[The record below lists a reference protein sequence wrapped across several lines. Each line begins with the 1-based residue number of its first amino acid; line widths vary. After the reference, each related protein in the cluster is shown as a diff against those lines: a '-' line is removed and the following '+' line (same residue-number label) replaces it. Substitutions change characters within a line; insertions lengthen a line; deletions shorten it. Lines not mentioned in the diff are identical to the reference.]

1 MAWYNEDMVETLVDK
16 KKEKIDN
23 LTDDAQ
29 ESASEG
35 YDTENQLSNNL
46 IAVTLAFV
54 ALLAAGLSANSTLAG
69 MRDDQKALIMAS
81 VSVFSVSIFVGL
93 INYYLN
99 MKAHQKMTLAGQE
112 RLTRARGADNSM
124 ELSGVRRMVTRSG
137 RSTKR
142 NNYMI
147 MAQIVLLMVGLAL
160 AVGFIGT
167 TLF

>member
-1 MAWYNEDMVETLVDK
+1 MDKKREKIETLT
-16 KKEKIDN
+16 E
-23 LTDDAQ
+23 DAQ

-54 ALLAAGLSANSTLAG
+54 ALLAAALSTNSMLTG

-81 VSVFSVSIFVGL
+81 VSVFSISIFVGL

-99 MKAHQKMTLAGQE
+99 MKAHQKMTRAGQE
-112 RLTRARGADNSM
+112 RLTRVRGADNSA
-124 ELSGVRRMVTRSG
+124 ELSGVRRVVARSG
-137 RSTKR
+137 RSTNR

-160 AVGFIGT
+160 TVGFIGT

>member
-1 MAWYNEDMVETLVDK
+1 MEKALKDKKTERIETL
-16 KKEKIDN
+16 I
-23 LTDDAQ
+23 DDAQ

-54 ALLAAGLSANSTLAG
+54 ALLAAALSTNSLLTG
-69 MRDDQKALIMAS
+69 MMVEQKVLIMGS
-81 VSVFSVSIFVGL
+81 VVVFSISIFMGL

-99 MKAHQKMTLAGQE
+99 MKAHQKMIRVSKE
-112 RLTRARGADNSM
+112 RMARMRGVDSSAELGGVQRVVARPARATN
-124 ELSGVRRMVTRSG
+124 
-137 RSTKR
+137 R

-160 AVGFIGT
+160 CVAFIGT

>member
-1 MAWYNEDMVETLVDK
+1 MDNTLTEK
-16 KKEKIDN
+16 KKEKIN
-23 LTDDAQ
+23 TLTDDAQ
-29 ESASEG
+29 EAVSEG

-46 IAVTLAFV
+46 ITVTLAFV

-99 MKAHQKMTLAGQE
+99 MKAHQKMVRWSQS
-112 RLTRARGADNSM
+112 RMSRTREADSSR
-124 ELSGVRRMVTRSG
+124 ELGSVRRVATRPS
-137 RSTKR
+137 RSTNR

-147 MAQIVLLMVGLAL
+147 MAQIVMLLVGLAL
-160 AVGFIGT
+160 CVGFIGT

>member
-1 MAWYNEDMVETLVDK
+1 MDNTLTEK
-16 KKEKIDN
+16 KKEKIN
-23 LTDDAQ
+23 TLTDDAQ
-29 ESASEG
+29 EAASEG

-46 IAVTLAFV
+46 ITVTLAFV

-99 MKAHQKMTLAGQE
+99 MKAHQKMVRWSQS
-112 RLTRARGADNSM
+112 RMSRTREADSSR
-124 ELSGVRRMVTRSG
+124 ELGSVRRVATRPS
-137 RSTKR
+137 RSTNR

-147 MAQIVLLMVGLAL
+147 MAQIVMLLVGLAL
-160 AVGFIGT
+160 CVGFIGT

>member
-1 MAWYNEDMVETLVDK
+1 MDNTLTEK
-16 KKEKIDN
+16 KKEKIN
-23 LTDDAQ
+23 TLTDDAQ
-29 ESASEG
+29 EAASEG

-46 IAVTLAFV
+46 ITVTLAFV

-99 MKAHQKMTLAGQE
+99 MKAHQKMVRGSQS
-112 RLTRARGADNSM
+112 RMSRTREADSSR
-124 ELSGVRRMVTRSG
+124 ELGSVRRVATRPS
-137 RSTKR
+137 RSTNR

-147 MAQIVLLMVGLAL
+147 MAQIVMLLVGLAL
-160 AVGFIGT
+160 CVGFIGT

>member
-1 MAWYNEDMVETLVDK
+1 MDNTLTEK
-16 KKEKIDN
+16 KREKIN
-23 LTDDAQ
+23 TLTEDAQ
-29 ESASEG
+29 EAASEG

-46 IAVTLAFV
+46 ITVTLAFV

-69 MRDDQKALIMAS
+69 MRDGQKALIMAS

-99 MKAHQKMTLAGQE
+99 MKAHQRMVRGSQS
-112 RLTRARGADNSM
+112 RMSRTREADSSR
-124 ELSGVRRMVTRSG
+124 ELGSVRRVATRPS
-137 RSTKR
+137 RSTNR

-147 MAQIVLLMVGLAL
+147 MAQIVMLLVGLAL
-160 AVGFIGT
+160 CVGFIGT

>member
-1 MAWYNEDMVETLVDK
+1 MDNTLTEK
-16 KKEKIDN
+16 KKEKIN
-23 LTDDAQ
+23 TLTEDAQ
-29 ESASEG
+29 EAASEG

-46 IAVTLAFV
+46 ITVTLAFV

-69 MRDDQKALIMAS
+69 MRDDQKVLIMAS

-99 MKAHQKMTLAGQE
+99 MKAHQRMVRGSQS
-112 RLTRARGADNSM
+112 RMSRTREADSSR
-124 ELSGVRRMVTRSG
+124 ELGSVRRVATRPS
-137 RSTKR
+137 RSTNR

-147 MAQIVLLMVGLAL
+147 MAQIVMLLVGLAL
-160 AVGFIGT
+160 CVGFIGT

>member
-1 MAWYNEDMVETLVDK
+1 MDNTLTEK
-16 KKEKIDN
+16 KREKIN
-23 LTDDAQ
+23 TLTEDAQ
-29 ESASEG
+29 EAASEG

-54 ALLAAGLSANSTLAG
+54 ALLAAGLSTNSTLTG
-69 MRDDQKALIMAS
+69 MRDDQKILIMAS

-99 MKAHQKMTLAGQE
+99 MKAHQKMVRGSQS
-112 RLTRARGADNSM
+112 RMSRTREADSSR
-124 ELSGVRRMVTRSG
+124 ELGSVRRVATRPS
-137 RSTKR
+137 RSTNR

-147 MAQIVLLMVGLAL
+147 MAQIVMLLVGLAL
-160 AVGFIGT
+160 CVGFIGT

>member
-1 MAWYNEDMVETLVDK
+1 MDNTLVDK
-16 KKEKIDN
+16 KRERIET
-23 LTDDAQ
+23 LTEDAQ

-54 ALLAAGLSANSTLAG
+54 ALLAAALSTNSMLTG

-81 VSVFSVSIFVGL
+81 VSVFSISIFVGL

-99 MKAHQKMTLAGQE
+99 MKAHQKMIRASEE
-112 RLTRARGADNSM
+112 RMTRARGVDSSA
-124 ELSGVRRMVTRSG
+124 ELRSVRRVVTRPA
-137 RSTKR
+137 RATNR

-160 AVGFIGT
+160 CVGFIGT